1 MNQLQ
6 TVPTTAVNNPPS
18 PSLTN
23 NEDEHQ
29 NDDESTKEVIM
40 GGKESGN
47 SDDDNDSSI
56 CSGDSGCSGDDGSEA
71 EIHDAGTEFEPMENT
86 IDDMYGV
93 DFVQGLP
100 GSPDGWSPPGPPDGW
115 VYNPPDGSPK
125 EEDIDNPANWNLY
138 SFSPKINASTK
149 KYEGH
154 FTPAGAKVV
163 PTTPDGSRE
172 IGGWTFHYNGWK
184 ADEFDKAT
192 FVRDD
197 ASHGNLK
204 PESRKGRL
212 DVDILKKHGLNATRM
227 KDDPLF
233 FYQMLFPIADP
244 KHSTIDGDGRMPYF
258 SMASVCTNVYAAA
271 SGAGSGVGHDWVGVT
286 APELVKW
293 TACPIRNGA
302 LDGKPATLTARWKR
316 DDPRYDSY
324 TAENISQTRF
334 KMIKRFFKLNNNL
347 MDAKKGDAGYNPC
360 SKYDF
365 IYKVLIHN
373 MNYVTQFADLDATID
388 ESTWGFGGFSGEC
401 GGRLINKPVSRGKYK
416 MSRYHHPIYPTR
428 NQLSTLPTTVN
439 NPPSSSSSENDG
451 DQNKKQSHE
460 ARGQIAMLFDINH
473 RYPRAYVHRHKLHPR
488 HPPFKAVG
496 QSEVVML
503 VGMIDLLL
511 KDQAADADEPKIA
524 IQNPTSATR
533 LEYTLKQV
541 YQKPPHITADNFFSS
556 DKARR
561 KSDVDKVDARSTGGT
576 NIIGVNNL
584 PSVKLYVGQ
593 KERGRKKDGSKRV
606 YGIEQNEARET
617 YLGHYYGLD
626 NADHMIKNTGNRYIT
641 WKYWHAPYLHAQSLG
656 IIAAYDMYTEC
667 CEGSLDAAWAIE
679 VKNRMTF
686 SQFRIRLSVQMLS
699 YNPVDNMY
707 PGDKTFRINTK
718 THKARRKS
726 DVDNVDAR
734 VGIGPSAEGATMD
747 HYQAALASGRL
758 CSTLEEIREHFMSV
772 YVDAGNN
779 RLPCEACGTMTT
791 WRCGLCDKA
800 MCTTIKRKWSG
811 NKCILAYHS
820 HEFFGLSR
828 SDKAQLEGKDVRS
841 WTAPNK

>member
-1 MNQLQ
+1 
-6 TVPTTAVNNPPS
+6 
-18 PSLTN
+18 
-23 NEDEHQ
+23 
-29 NDDESTKEVIM
+29 M

-334 KMIKRFFKLNNNL
+334 KMIKRFFKMNNNL

-416 MSRYHHPIYPTR
+416 MTFIGFSLIVSLI
-428 NQLSTLPTTVN
+428 LSLPRQYIIPVITYA
-439 NPPSSSSSENDG
+439 G
-451 DQNKKQSHE
+451 
-460 ARGQIAMLFDINH
+460 GQIAMLFDINH

-533 LEYTLKQV
+533 LEYTLKPV
-541 YQKPPHITADNFFSS
+541 YTKAPHITADNFFSS
-556 DKARR
+556 EPMIDWLGGKGYGFTATCARNRIPSTIKPYTHHTTVDSTHLRCKAMRYENPVVAIQQCQAMDG
-561 KSDVDKVDARSTGGT
+561 KKAYTKTFVSFQSTGGT

-593 KERGRKKDGSKRV
+593 KERGWKKDGSS
-606 YGIEQNEARET
+606 E
-617 YLGHYYGLD
+617 
-626 NADHMIKNTGNRYIT
+626 
-641 WKYWHAPYLHAQSLG
+641 S
-656 IIAAYDMYTEC
+656 TE
-667 CEGSLDAAWAIE
+667 S
-679 VKNRMTF
+679 NRMRRERPILDITMVL
-686 SQFRIRLSVQMLS
+686 IML
-699 YNPVDNMY
+699 
-707 PGDKTFRINTK
+707 
-718 THKARRKS
+718 
-726 DVDNVDAR
+726 
-734 VGIGPSAEGATMD
+734 
-747 HYQAALASGRL
+747 
-758 CSTLEEIREHFMSV
+758 
-772 YVDAGNN
+772 
-779 RLPCEACGTMTT
+779 TT
-791 WRCGLCDKA
+791 
-800 MCTTIKRKWSG
+800 
-811 NKCILAYHS
+811 
-820 HEFFGLSR
+820 
-828 SDKAQLEGKDVRS
+828 
-841 WTAPNK
+841 

>member
-1 MNQLQ
+1 MAKTRKSSAAVGAATGAAGSKSGGRKSGAPAATKRKADATTVSSPVAASSPIVAVTANAASKPNTAVTDPSPPRRGKRQKDGSPPPKSPATSKSPAITTSPATATKKSPLKIKYCCWTHCPYPHLGFLIKTCSMEGCVLTMHEQCLFEFENEVRYERDHNGDDDEPKYYCPNHHPRREELLSEDDDGDEEGVIPSLPPPLPPLPAADTECDWRTSTTGCKLSSIPTTKCQHEGCIRQVHHLCSIEWESSVGTEESTISSYCRYHHPIYPTMNQLQ

-100 GSPDGWSPPGPPDGW
+100 GSPDSWSPPGPPDGW

-416 MSRYHHPIYPTR
+416 MAFIGFSLIVSLI
-428 NQLSTLPTTVN
+428 LSLPRQYIIPVITYA
-439 NPPSSSSSENDG
+439 G
-451 DQNKKQSHE
+451 
-460 ARGQIAMLFDINH
+460 GQIAMLFDINH

-533 LEYTLKQV
+533 LEYTLKPLVHQ
-541 YQKPPHITADNFFSS
+541 SS
-556 DKARR
+556 THNRR
-561 KSDVDKVDARSTGGT
+561 
-576 NIIGVNNL
+576 
-584 PSVKLYVGQ
+584 
-593 KERGRKKDGSKRV
+593 
-606 YGIEQNEARET
+606 
-617 YLGHYYGLD
+617 
-626 NADHMIKNTGNRYIT
+626 
-641 WKYWHAPYLHAQSLG
+641 
-656 IIAAYDMYTEC
+656 
-667 CEGSLDAAWAIE
+667 
-679 VKNRMTF
+679 
-686 SQFRIRLSVQMLS
+686 
-699 YNPVDNMY
+699 
-707 PGDKTFRINTK
+707 
-718 THKARRKS
+718 
-726 DVDNVDAR
+726 
-734 VGIGPSAEGATMD
+734 
-747 HYQAALASGRL
+747 
-758 CSTLEEIREHFMSV
+758 
-772 YVDAGNN
+772 
-779 RLPCEACGTMTT
+779 
-791 WRCGLCDKA
+791 
-800 MCTTIKRKWSG
+800 
-811 NKCILAYHS
+811 
-820 HEFFGLSR
+820 
-828 SDKAQLEGKDVRS
+828 QLLFE
-841 WTAPNK
+841 